1 MPTPIDKIPFNQIP
15 QDEAFHPVR
24 GNMWR
29 DIYNKLYQLR
39 NRTGGDV
46 DIIYSIQ
53 YDTTGLTALNTRMD
67 SAEDEIDYL
76 YIYGMLTQLNGKIAS
91 LIADNENLRTQLN
104 IANGQLAALSQKLA
118 EIENLAWIK

>member
-1 MPTPIDKIPFNQIP
+1 MPTAIDKIPFNQIP

-29 DIYNKLYQLR
+29 DVYNKLYQLR
-39 NRTGGDV
+39 TRTGGDV
-46 DIIYSIQ
+46 DVIYSIQ

-76 YIYGMLTQLNGKIAS
+76 YVISALDQLGGQVAS
-91 LIADNENLRTQLN
+91 LINDNEDLRTQLN
-104 IANGQLAALSQKLA
+104 MANS
-118 EIENLAWIK
+118 NLADLIQKVSELETLIWTK